1 MNLKTYTN
9 QERGRAASLGRE
21 LDITSVL
28 ISQWANGTRQIPAE
42 RCPEIEKATKGAVTC
57 EELRPDVDWAY
68 LRATLPNS
76 ANPNPVT
83 ATAK

>member
-21 LDITSVL
+21 LDIPPVL
-28 ISQWANGTRQIPAE
+28 ISQWANGVRPIPAE
-42 RCPEIEKATKGAVTC
+42 RCLEIEKITEGAVMC

-68 LRATLPNS
+68 LRGTLPQLVS
-76 ANPNPVT
+76 QNPST